1 VVVGA
6 GLSGL
11 TAARD
16 LLRQGVSVR
25 VLEAADRAG
34 GRVLG
39 TPLDDEEMIEM
50 GGQWL
55 GPTQDNVLAL
65 VSEFGLS
72 VHNTHVVGD
81 HLYFRRGELS
91 RYSAEGGP
99 IPPVSQ
105 DALQEVVALI
115 GAMQAQAA
123 QVDPARP
130 WAAPDAAEQ
139 DRITF
144 ATWVAANTVTEDA
157 RMLVEYVVRGT
168 NAIEPD
174 QVSLLHML
182 RYVAAAGN
190 ESIQGSLLRVV
201 VTADG
206 ASQWRIVGGSQR
218 IAERLTAEVAEHLQ
232 LSSPVSLIRQ
242 DGCGTE
248 VRTPDGRVVARRVIV
263 AAPPAAAARIR
274 FEPPLH
280 GARQRLQEGLQRGG
294 QIKVNVVYS
303 RPFWR
308 EAGLSG
314 YVCSDT
320 PPVQNVWDNT
330 PASGRYGVLVAFVK
344 GDAAARFDGS
354 ADEVVE
360 QAVLQHL
367 RRYFGDQAA
376 RPEHVHLRRWHQ
388 QPYVWGCPGALPA
401 PGLLTEA
408 GAAMREPMGRVHWA
422 GTETATYWQGFMD
435 GAVSSGHRAATEV
448 LTALGVEQAP
458 PRVALTSPP
467 RAAGHGST
475 PALKGEK

>member
-1 VVVGA
+1 MPTSSSAPDVDVVVVGA

-39 TPLDDEEMIEM
+39 TPLDGEEMIEM

-55 GPTQDNVLAL
+55 GPTQDSVLGL

-72 VHNTHVVGD
+72 IHNTHVVGD
-81 HLYFRRGELS
+81 HLYFRHGELS

-105 DALQEVVALI
+105 DALKEAMALI
-115 GAMQAQAA
+115 GALQAQAA

-130 WAAPDAAEQ
+130 WAAPGAAER

-144 ATWVAANTVTEDA
+144 ADWVAANTVTQDA
-157 RMLVEYVVRGT
+157 RMLVDYVVRGT
-168 NAIEPD
+168 NAIEPG

-190 ESIQGSLLRVV
+190 ESTPGSLLRVV

-206 ASQWRIVGGSQR
+206 ASQWRVVGGSQR
-218 IAERLTAEVAEHLQ
+218 IAERLTAEVAEHLR
-232 LSSPVSLIRQ
+232 LSSPVSLVRQ
-242 DGCGTE
+242 DRDGAE
-248 VRTPDGRVVARRVIV
+248 VRTPDARIAARRVIV
-263 AAPPAAAARIR
+263 AVPPAAAARIR
-274 FEPPLH
+274 FEPALP
-280 GARQRLQEGLQRGG
+280 AVRQRLQEGLQTGG

-330 PASGRYGVLVAFVK
+330 PASGRYGVLLAFVK
-344 GDAAARFDGS
+344 GEAAAGFDGI

-360 QAVLQHL
+360 QAIAENL

-376 RPEHVHLRRWHQ
+376 RPERVHLRRWHL

-408 GAAMREPMGRVHWA
+408 GAAMREPAGRVHWA

-435 GAVSSGHRAATEV
+435 GAVSSGRRAATEA
-448 LTALGVEQAP
+448 LTALGVQQAP
-458 PRVALTSPP
+458 AAL
-467 RAAGHGST
+467 R
-475 PALKGEK
+475 